1 MDTVAAR
8 SIAAGVIS
16 TKLSSCLRARS
27 RNAISFLRRPPPA
40 TVVLSVSVSSSA
52 PPAANPKYHN
62 AKADLGEEEV
72 NGEELL
78 RRFTRE
84 AVRTGVVEEIRRR
97 LRHEDAWDRRKR
109 KARGWC

>member
-1 MDTVAAR
+1 MATVAAR

-40 TVVLSVSVSSSA
+40 TVVLSVSSSA

-62 AKADLGEEEV
+62 AKADVGKEEV